1 MATLLRA
8 LKTLFPLL
16 RLQPWLLS
24 GMITLGVL
32 AALSEGLS
40 ISLFIP
46 LVQDQMGTQTAGAAG
61 RFAELFQ
68 WIPSQQRLLWIG
80 FSIVLCMVLKNVL
93 SYSYALLFQGVN
105 AQITH
110 RIRCGVLSQLLSVG
124 QSYHDTHDSGK
135 LLNTLATETWRVS
148 SAFTVLAS
156 VIINIC
162 MTLILSILL
171 LLISWKLTLITGCLL
186 LLISQI
192 IRHFTRQG
200 RRLSAQATATNE
212 ILTQR
217 MIETLGGLQLIR
229 AFGRE
234 NQEQHRF
241 ALASSAV
248 SKAFFKLDRISI
260 LVNPLSEVLI
270 VSLLVGILLTTA
282 TLNPGQMAVS
292 MTFLVLL
299 YRLQPRVKQFDADR
313 VTLDGLSASVE
324 EVRNLLNENDKPYL
338 RSGARV
344 PLAIKKGITFEDV
357 FFQYDSGKSAAL
369 SQVNCSINIGETTA
383 FVGPSG
389 AGKSS
394 MISLICRFYD
404 PSSGRLLIDGV
415 PLPELNLAWW
425 RSQVAVVSQ
434 QVYLFNAS
442 VAENIAYGKLDAT
455 REEIVEAA
463 RKAHAV
469 EFIEKLPN
477 GFETILGDQG
487 IRLSGGQRQRLAL
500 ARAFIRDPQVL
511 ILDEATNSLDLIAEG
526 VVQDALAQFGR
537 NRTVLIVAHRI
548 CTIEHADKIVVL
560 DSGKVIESGTVTQL
574 LAAGGLFSRFYALQ
588 LRSQHSGVQLP
599 VERMAW
605 RSTTSGKI
613 PTGHDEVP
621 VSV

>member
-1 MATLLRA
+1 
-8 LKTLFPLL
+8 
-16 RLQPWLLS
+16 
-24 GMITLGVL
+24 
-32 AALSEGLS
+32 
-40 ISLFIP
+40 
-46 LVQDQMGTQTAGAAG
+46 
-61 RFAELFQ
+61 
-68 WIPSQQRLLWIG
+68 
-80 FSIVLCMVLKNVL
+80 MVLKNVL
-93 SYSYALLFQGVN
+93 SYSYSLLFQGVN

-110 RIRCGVLSQLLSVG
+110 RIRCGVLNQLLSVG

-148 SAFTVLAS
+148 FAFTVLAS

-171 LLISWKLTLITGCLL
+171 LLISWKLTLVTGGLL

-217 MIETLGGLQLIR
+217 MIEALGGLPLIR

-241 ALASSAV
+241 ALASSEV

-260 LVNPLSEVLI
+260 LVHPLSEVLT

-282 TLNPGQMAVS
+282 TLNPGEMAVS

-299 YRLQPRVKQFDADR
+299 YRLQPRVKQLDADR
-313 VTLDGLSASVE
+313 VTLDSLSGSVE
-324 EVRNLLNENDKPYL
+324 EVRSLLDESDKPYL
-338 RSGARV
+338 RGGSRV
-344 PLAIKKGITFEDV
+344 LTSIEKEITFEDV
-357 FFQYDSGKSAAL
+357 FFQYDSRKSAAL
-369 SQVNCSINIGETTA
+369 SQINCSINMGETTA

-394 MISLICRFYD
+394 LISLICRFYD

-425 RSQVAVVSQ
+425 RNQIAVVSQ
-434 QVYLFNAS
+434 HVYLFNAS

-477 GFETILGDQG
+477 AFETILGDQG

-500 ARAFIRDPQVL
+500 ARAFIRDPEIL
-511 ILDEATNSLDLIAEG
+511 ILDEATNSLDLISEG
-526 VVQDALAQFGR
+526 VVQDALAQFGH

-548 CTIEHADKIVVL
+548 STIEHADKIVVL
-560 DSGKVIESGTVTQL
+560 DSGRVIESGT
-574 LAAGGLFSRFYALQ
+574 Y
-588 LRSQHSGVQLP
+588 RSF
-599 VERMAW
+599 W
-605 RSTTSGKI
+605 
-613 PTGHDEVP
+613 
-621 VSV
+621 

>member
-1 MATLLRA
+1 MAILLRPLRA
-8 LKTLFPLL
+8 LFPLL

-24 GMITLGVL
+24 AMIILGVL

-46 LVQDQMGTQTAGAAG
+46 LVQDQIGTQTVGAAG

-68 WIPSQQRLLWIG
+68 WIPSQHRLLWIG
-80 FSIVLCMVLKNVL
+80 ISIVLCIVLKNVL

-110 RIRCGVLSQLLSVG
+110 RIRCGVLSQLLSMG

-148 SAFTVLAS
+148 SAFTVLAG

-248 SKAFFKLDRISI
+248 SKAFFQLERISI

-313 VTLDGLSASVE
+313 VKLDSFSASVE

-338 RSGARV
+338 RSGVRA
-344 PLAIKKGITFEDV
+344 PLAIKKEITFENV
-357 FFQYDSGKSAAL
+357 FFQYDSGKTAAL

-415 PLPELNLAWW
+415 PLPELDLAWW
-425 RSQVAVVSQ
+425 RSQIAAVSQ

-442 VAENIAYGKLDAT
+442 VAENIAYGRIEAQ

-463 RKAHAV
+463 RKAHAM

-500 ARAFIRDPQVL
+500 ARAFIRDPQILV
-511 ILDEATNSLDLIAEG
+511 LDEATNSLDLISEG
-526 VVQDALAQFGR
+526 VVQDALAEFGR

-548 CTIEHADKIVVL
+548 STIEHADKIVVL
-560 DSGKVIESGTVTQL
+560 DSGRVIESGTVPQL

-588 LRSQHSGVQLP
+588 LRNKHS
-599 VERMAW
+599 A
-605 RSTTSGKI
+605 
-613 PTGHDEVP
+613 VP
-621 VSV
+621 RV